1 VRHVTNHAG
10 GITGGMT
17 NGMPV
22 VATAIVKPIPT
33 QSPGLRSIDL
43 KTGEEA
49 QAPFSRCDTTA
60 VPAAAVVAEAML
72 ALVLADA
79 ALAEFG
85 GSHMSSFITRWNE
98 RKKLLELLF
107 S

>member
-1 VRHVTNHAG
+1 
-10 GITGGMT
+10 
-17 NGMPV
+17 
-22 VATAIVKPIPT
+22 VKPIPT